1 MYFRVARLS
10 TTKWFMSQ
18 CRIAGV
24 RSSRSSF
31 GSHRSAR
38 EPRWVRLDEEL
49 KRRLPEFGD
58 LRLERAPVHG
68 RQVGVVGL
76 VRLRAEEVVRLVGR
90 DTTL

>member
-1 MYFRVARLS
+1 VRRRAQPSKQLRLGDE
-10 TTKWFMSQ
+10 
-18 CRIAGV
+18 R
-24 RSSRSSF
+24 RL
-31 GSHRSAR
+31 RSAR

-49 KRRLPEFGD
+49 KRRLPKFGD

-90 DTTL
+90 DATL